1 MVEFILKKDRKHNSL
16 CQIKKEDIVIYLTEK
31 ELEILIE
38 DIYEKRRDA
47 FDNIPVLTI
56 MKQEIDDLKS
66 TVNNL
71 YEEMAE
77 MQSDMDDLEDELN
90 EYRED

>member
-1 MVEFILKKDRKHNSL
+1 MEFILKKDKKHNSL
-16 CQIKKEDIVIYLTEK
+16 CQIKKDDIVLYLTEK
-31 ELEILIE
+31 DLSNLIE
-38 DIYEKRRDA
+38 DIYEKRRDV
-47 FDNIPVLTI
+47 FDNIPAMEML
-56 MKQEIDDLKS
+56 KQENRNLKDEVS
-66 TVNNL
+66 RL

>member
-1 MVEFILKKDRKHNSL
+1 MLEFILKKDKKHNSL
-16 CQIKKEDIVIYLTEK
+16 CQIKKDDIVIYLTEK

-71 YEEMAE
+71 YQEMAE

>member
-1 MVEFILKKDRKHNSL
+1 MVEFILKKDKKHNSL
-16 CQIKKEDIVIYLTEK
+16 CQIKKEDTIIYLTEK

>member
-1 MVEFILKKDRKHNSL
+1 MLEFILKKDKKHNSL
-16 CQIKKEDIVIYLTEK
+16 CQIKKDDIVIYLTEK